1 MALCR
6 QNAPRLARERRV
18 EDPMRAGDTSYETN
32 VRAAALEIIAE
43 ERATRPREDDYRS
56 SGPTAE
62 TSSSFASFDDDGV
75 STTTLSDEDRAHA
88 KILMRDLPRVLR
100 ELESG
105 TASDARALAE
115 TRRDVADEDWLS
127 AVSAHAETSRLD
139 DEEENDDTDPV
150 SALERLGALEAEL
163 REILGDGIVDRAL
176 ETVNS
181 PSREPEVVPQSTSAP
196 ISPPRPRAKLSLMP
210 TPLSKGDRAE
220 SFEPPMPSAKKS
232 VEKEKSEWDPYAAF
246 IGMKGKRAPD
256 ASEPRARE
264 TSAPTE
270 RPMRF
275 PLDVSLTHTET
286 LRMMNDLEQRVKE
299 KPTVSSR
306 LRRTEATIED
316 IAAADERDESRFSRE
331 YTRQDAETIIKLARD
346 VGPTGL
352 CVDPEEEP
360 GSREGPIAPT
370 APPVTPMTDHEATVS
385 EMKSG
390 PDSVRWIAPMAGVE
404 SIAEF
409 KQMMDSI
416 FAEDE

>member
-1 MALCR
+1 
-6 QNAPRLARERRV
+6 
-18 EDPMRAGDTSYETN
+18 MRAGDTSYETN

-181 PSREPEVVPQSTSAP
+181 PSREPEVVV
-196 ISPPRPRAKLSLMP
+196 
-210 TPLSKGDRAE
+210 
-220 SFEPPMPSAKKS
+220 F
-232 VEKEKSEWDPYAAF
+232 VF
-246 IGMKGKRAPD
+246 
-256 ASEPRARE
+256 
-264 TSAPTE
+264 
-270 RPMRF
+270 
-275 PLDVSLTHTET
+275 
-286 LRMMNDLEQRVKE
+286 
-299 KPTVSSR
+299 
-306 LRRTEATIED
+306 
-316 IAAADERDESRFSRE
+316 
-331 YTRQDAETIIKLARD
+331 
-346 VGPTGL
+346 L
-352 CVDPEEEP
+352 C
-360 GSREGPIAPT
+360 
-370 APPVTPMTDHEATVS
+370 
-385 EMKSG
+385 
-390 PDSVRWIAPMAGVE
+390 
-404 SIAEF
+404 
-409 KQMMDSI
+409 
-416 FAEDE
+416 